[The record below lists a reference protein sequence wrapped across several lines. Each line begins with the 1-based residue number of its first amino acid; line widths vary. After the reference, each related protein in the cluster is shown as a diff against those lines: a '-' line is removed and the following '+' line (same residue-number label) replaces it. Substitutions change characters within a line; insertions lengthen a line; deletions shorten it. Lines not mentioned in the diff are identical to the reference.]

1 MKNELT
7 AKRMQLALSNANMIP
22 QELAEKSG
30 VSKSSISQYVNGS
43 HAPSNISSGKM
54 GKVLGVNPLW
64 LMGFDVDMKESIIE
78 KSPEELRQ
86 EKFNQYEHIVDKYRF
101 ISTNSPDGAVVVD
114 TVLDREYAIADKL
127 REQKEQLEKVQNA
140 DMEVAEEVVPFRI
153 ISYHQKLASAG
164 NGQVVFDDGAVDRI
178 QIPDIKK
185 YKRVSYAIGVNGK
198 SMEPLYHDGD
208 ILLIEPTCQ
217 VEIGEIGI
225 FIVDGEAFVKKLG
238 NGELISLNKGHKNIT
253 LTEYSNCMGR
263 VVDKLKND

>member
-1 MKNELT
+1 MTKEEIGLVLKEL
-7 AKRMQLALSNANMIP
+7 RVSCNMT
-22 QELAEKSG
+22 QKEVAEKIGRTQQIVGHWETGYAQPDANTLFTLCSIYG
-30 VSKSSISQYVNGS
+30 VTVDD
-43 HAPSNISSGKM
+43 AF
-54 GKVLGVNPLW
+54 
-64 LMGFDVDMKESIIE
+64 GFQRKESISKE
-78 KSPEELRQ
+78 D
-86 EKFNQYEHIVDKYRF
+86 YERIRKYKL
-101 ISTNSPDGAVVVD
+101 ISDYSPDGAVVVD
-114 TVLDREYAIADKL
+114 TVLDREYAIAEKL
-127 REQKEQLEKVQNA
+127 REQKEQLEKVQKM
-140 DMEVAEEVVPFRI
+140 DMEVAEEIVPFRI

-164 NGQVVFDDGAVDRI
+164 NGQVVFEDGAVDRI

-238 NGELISLNKGHKNIT
+238 NGELISLNKGHGNIA